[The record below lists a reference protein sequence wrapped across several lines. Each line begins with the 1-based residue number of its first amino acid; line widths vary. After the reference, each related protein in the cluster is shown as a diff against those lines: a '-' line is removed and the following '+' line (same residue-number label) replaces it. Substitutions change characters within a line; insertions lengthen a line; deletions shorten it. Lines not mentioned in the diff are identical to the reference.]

1 MKLLSDEIVVEVKLK
16 KEGWS
21 SLSRLFFAKVWN
33 IIFHLQEF
41 YDDFLV
47 EYGK

>member
-21 SLSRLFFAKVWN
+21 SLPGYFLQRYEILFFTCKN
-33 IIFHLQEF
+33 FMMIFC
-41 YDDFLV
+41 
-47 EYGK
+47 